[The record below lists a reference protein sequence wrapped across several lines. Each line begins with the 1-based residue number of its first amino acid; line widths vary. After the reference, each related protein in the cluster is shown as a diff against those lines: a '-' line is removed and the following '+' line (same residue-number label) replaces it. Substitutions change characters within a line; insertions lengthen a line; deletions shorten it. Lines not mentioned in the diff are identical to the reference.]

1 MEKEG
6 ASISKLQF
14 TTNQLLGIAAGCSIL
29 AAVVCNAALIP
40 NSQAVSVSY
49 PESVESVQ
57 STLPSVEVSSSRALN
72 SMSLT
77 EPNNE
82 APGLIDI
89 NRASKEELDS
99 LPGIGPALADRIID
113 YREQNGA
120 FQSLKD
126 LTQVKG
132 IGEKILEK
140 LLPYATCG

>member
-49 PESVESVQ
+49 PESVQ

>member
-6 ASISKLQF
+6 APIGKLQF

-40 NSQAVSVSY
+40 NSQPVSVSY
-49 PESVESVQ
+49 PESLESVQ
-57 STLPSVEVSSSRALN
+57 SVLPSSEAPSSRTLSSTGMAEQKEE
-72 SMSLT
+72 SS
-77 EPNNE
+77 
-82 APGLIDI
+82 LIDI

-99 LPGIGPALADRIID
+99 LPGIGPALAGRIID

-120 FQSLKD
+120 FQSLEE

>member
-6 ASISKLQF
+6 APIGKLQF

-29 AAVVCNAALIP
+29 AAVVCNAVLIP
-40 NSQAVSVSY
+40 NSRPVSVSY
-49 PESVESVQ
+49 PESLESVQ
-57 STLPSVEVSSSRALN
+57 SVLTSSEAPSSRTLS
-72 SMSLT
+72 SMGMAEQKEESSR
-77 EPNNE
+77 
-82 APGLIDI
+82 IDI
-89 NRASKEELDS
+89 NRASEEELDS
-99 LPGIGPALADRIID
+99 LPGIGPALAGRIID

-120 FQSLKD
+120 FQSLEE